1 MGSREEIRAAMER
14 LLNGDAQHT
23 DGRLT
28 KTNLAVEAGVGRAT
42 LYRQHDLMAEWAR
55 RVTES
60 DIATRRVC
68 RGHDRTP
75 DPTAGRRTLPPP
87 RIRPH
92 RQRPGLRGSRA
103 LPRAR
108 GSDSPKFFT
117 RHDHPDKRQ
126 NAKARRLA

>member
-60 DIATRRVC
+60 DIAPPAASAAATIAHLTRQLADERSRRRESDRIANGLAFVVAELYRALEARTPPNSSRGTIIPINAKTRR
-68 RGHDRTP
+68 
-75 DPTAGRRTLPPP
+75 
-87 RIRPH
+87 
-92 RQRPGLRGSRA
+92 RA
-103 LPRAR
+103 
-108 GSDSPKFFT
+108 D
-117 RHDHPDKRQ
+117 
-126 NAKARRLA
+126 